1 MAKNTPHYLEYISIE
16 KREKAHI
23 SLLKDIYYFYHGVK
37 PGVIIQLNGDLTDY
51 SKENL
56 VLTVV

>member
-1 MAKNTPHYLEYISIE
+1 MAKNSPHYLEYIPLE

-37 PGVIIQLNGDLTDY
+37 PEVVIQLNGNLTDF
-51 SKENL
+51 SKGNL